1 MEVDGPQ
8 QSQDGASSALNNVSA
23 SEVAQT
29 VRELATLFGIAAHPN
44 PLVMLRAIEKRVV
57 DIKKALNGGDGAPK
71 NPLNVVPLELLATGT
86 PPSGSR
92 SFDNALR
99 VLRLLHT
106 ARMRELQTRI
116 NATIVEVQKV
126 TANPRADLSLGRIG
140 R

>member
-23 SEVAQT
+23 SELAQT

-57 DIKKALNGGDGAPK
+57 DIKKALNGGVGAPK